1 MNDLIALSGKPR
13 DLCIRALTAA
23 QGIPDIAYDLLMS
36 GVNIPDVPQGAPD
49 MDIDYGD
56 EFEPGEGEEGGAGLG

>member
-1 MNDLIALSGKPR
+1 
-13 DLCIRALTAA
+13 
-23 QGIPDIAYDLLMS
+23 MS